1 MQNAWELG
9 GLSAWQSPPV
19 KGGVEDSSLF
29 WFTLETWALQPSEG
43 SGTHCLVDGHFSVP
57 NASASE
63 HDGRARQ
70 QHDGPGA
77 CAEPVPA
84 AEPVPVVQRGAECEQ
99 RGHGAAGGA
108 GWRSTGTVHPFSC
121 HFLDFYLYI
130 LNSKLHM

>member
-1 MQNAWELG
+1 MQNAWEPG
-9 GLSAWQSPPV
+9 GLSAWGVPSCD
-19 KGGVEDSSLF
+19 GGSGGFLF
-29 WFTLETWALQPSEG
+29 RFTLETRALQPSER
-43 SGTHCLVDGHFSVP
+43 SGTCCLVDGHFSVP

-77 CAEPVPA
+77 CAEPVPPT
-84 AEPVPVVQRGAECEQ
+84 EPVPVVQRGAECEQ

-108 GWRSTGTVHPFSC
+108 GWRSTGTVHRFSC
-121 HFLDFYLYI
+121 HFLNFCLYI